1 MKKVSIVV
9 PIYNAEETLN
19 RCLDSL
25 INQSYKN
32 IEIVCVN
39 DGSSDSS
46 LKILNEYHD
55 KDNRIVVIDND
66 KNRGCSFTKNRGID
80 NATGEFICF
89 VDSDDYVESNMV
101 YELVKFQK
109 ENNLDLVKCHYNNYE
124 DGKLKN
130 TILNYQEEKIL
141 NTKKDINEFKIK
153 LFSGEIPGYLQLLLI
168 KKSVL
173 NNKRIN
179 EKITFLEDITFYLDL
194 LSEKIKVGI
203 LNKRLYNYVNNKNG
217 LTFSLSTEKIE
228 NRIKGIIY
236 FYERALLYS
245 ETPKQK
251 QVVLDR
257 CTYLIVHSLFEL
269 YRVTKNNKNLIVEYM
284 KDDNVKE
291 ILDKS
296 KEDNLDRF
304 SSIIIKK
311 YKNKNIKKIWF
322 WFNMTNKYL
331 KIKECLHL

>member
-9 PIYNAEETLN
+9 PVYNAEKTLK
-19 RCLDSL
+19 RCLASL
-25 INQSYKN
+25 INQSYEN

-66 KNRGCSFTKNRGID
+66 KNRGCSYTKNRGID
-80 NATGEFICF
+80 NSTGEFICF
-89 VDSDDYVESNMV
+89 VDSDDYVENNMI

-109 ENNLDLVKCHYNNYE
+109 KNNLDLVKCHYNNYE

-141 NTKKDINEFKIK
+141 NTKEDINEFKIK

-194 LSEKIKVGI
+194 LSGKIKVGI

-217 LTFSLSTEKIE
+217 LTFSLSIEKIQ
-228 NRIKGIIY
+228 NRIEGIIY

-245 ETPKQK
+245 ETSKQK
-251 QVVLDR
+251 QVILDR

-269 YRVTKNNKNLIVEYM
+269 YRVTKNNKNLIVKYM
-284 KDDNVKE
+284 KDDNIKK
-291 ILDKS
+291 ILDNS
-296 KEDNLDRF
+296 KEDNLDKF
-304 SSIIIKK
+304 SSIIIKE
-311 YKNKNIKKIWF
+311 YKSKNIKKIWF
-322 WFNMTNKYL
+322 WFNITNKYL
-331 KIKECLHL
+331 RIKECLHL

>member
-9 PIYNAEETLN
+9 PVYNAEETLN

-25 INQSYKN
+25 INQSYEN

-46 LKILNEYHD
+46 LKILNKYHD
-55 KDNRIVVIDND
+55 KDNRIIVIDND
-66 KNRGCSFTKNRGID
+66 KNRGCSYTKNRGID

-101 YELVKFQK
+101 YELVEFQK
-109 ENNLDLVKCHYNNYE
+109 KNNLDLVKCHYNNYE

-179 EKITFLEDITFYLDL
+179 EKITFLEDITFCLDL

-203 LNKRLYNYVNNKNG
+203 LNKKLYNYVNNKNG
-217 LTFSLSTEKIE
+217 LTFSLSKEKIV

-236 FYERALLYS
+236 FYERGLLHS
-245 ETPKQK
+245 ENQKQK

-257 CTYLIVHSLFEL
+257 CAYLIVHSLFEL

-311 YKNKNIKKIWF
+311 YKDKSIKKIWF
-322 WFNMTNKYL
+322 WFNITNKYL